1 MTRLIRYLVALL
13 LLLAAFSGVEGATL
27 VVAPSGGDFTTLQP
41 AVDAALP
48 GDTIEIRPGTYPGE
62 VVVTTPVTITGMD
75 GVNLG
80 SSEYL
85 TGLIVSTDNVII
97 HGFSLEGQNVGISFV
112 GSTGSR
118 AEGCQITAGD
128 TGILLSGCSGC
139 SIVDSAIIAGE
150 RGIDVNASTSILLSE
165 LGVTS
170 ESVGIYLRGSE
181 EFSVQQTSLSGGDI
195 GIVADEC
202 GNGSLDGTGFSSVG
216 AGFLGMGTDGTII
229 RDSSF
234 DGVTQYIQ
242 FYTASG
248 CRVEAD
254 TLQGPEYFAADVFS
268 DTEYYCGPWSVT
280 GWDFIL
286 LHQPYSAPAG
296 YTLMGEAM
304 NLSFVPDAESSYDP
318 AVLMSARFDGLSAEE
333 AERIGFYRID
343 GGAPV
348 LVSEMT
354 NESGIYLVEAMT
366 NTPGHFALMEKSAE
380 GENVPFAGIVLILVI
395 LVVIAVLGYSM
406 MRKKQ

>member
-1 MTRLIRYLVALL
+1 MTRLMRYLVTLL

-27 VVAPSGGDFTTLQP
+27 VVSPSGGDFTTLQP

-48 GDTIEIRPGTYPGE
+48 GDTIEIRPGTYPGD
-62 VVVTTPVTITGMD
+62 VVVTTPVTINGEN
-75 GVNLG
+75 GVILG

-85 TGLIVSTDNVII
+85 AGLIVSTDNVVL

-112 GSTGSR
+112 GSSGSR

-128 TGILLSGCSGC
+128 TGIILSGCNGC
-139 SIVDSAIIAGE
+139 SVVDSAIQAGE
-150 RGIDVNASTSILLSE
+150 RGIDVNASTRILLSE

-170 ESVGIYLRGSE
+170 ESIGIYLRGSDD
-181 EFSVQQTSLSGGDI
+181 FSVHQSSLSGGDI

-202 GNGSLDGTGFSSVG
+202 GNVSLDGNVFSSFG
-216 AGFLGMGTDGTII
+216 AAFLGMGTSETTI
-229 RDSSF
+229 RGSSF
-234 DGVTQYIQ
+234 DGVIQYIQ

-268 DTEYYCGPWSVT
+268 DTEYHCGPWTVT

-296 YTLMGEAM
+296 YTLMGDAM

-318 AVLMSARFDGLSAEE
+318 AVLMSARFEGLSAEE
-333 AERIGFYRID
+333 AERFGFYRID
-343 GGAPV
+343 EGAPV

-354 NESGIYLVEAMT
+354 NESGEYLVEAIT
-366 NTPGHFALMEKSAE
+366 NTPGHFALMEMHDAGS
-380 GENVPFAGIVLILVI
+380 GDLLLAGIIILAI
-395 LVVIAVLGYSM
+395 LAGLGYIVV
-406 MRKKQ
+406 RKRK